1 MIAKNLRYLR
11 RDLSPCAGQPWR
23 KQRYLRLK
31 GRTLKQMLLHRFINQ
46 YGYDKGEVTAT
57 AIIEDILGLIE
68 QFYRHTDHSFLKAG
82 QMVWH
87 AVRADEPCEKHKS
100 MAQTLCQPVVLDMI
114 TDSDIEDWKAP
125 MYHREI
131 RLKKIERWT
140 QQAYDQGGVL
150 SQLDIAVLLTT
161 SEMTAGQ
168 YVREYH
174 NLYHRPLP
182 TRGNV
187 QLIGS
192 GQTHKKDIITLHLRG
207 FLVPAICQKTNHSKE
222 AVERYIHDYEAIR
235 LLATKFDDV
244 DLISRIVRL
253 RAAVVKQY
261 LDLIPLDSQGEDN

>member
-1 MIAKNLRYLR
+1 MIAKHLRYLR
-11 RDLSPCAGQPWR
+11 RDLTPSSGQPWR
-23 KQRYLRLK
+23 TQRYLRLK
-31 GRTLKQMLLHRFINQ
+31 GRTLKQMLLNRFLNQ
-46 YGYDKGEVTAT
+46 YGYDKGAVTAS
-57 AIIEDILGLIE
+57 AIIDDILTLIE
-68 QFYRHTDHSFLKAG
+68 QFYRCSDHSFLKAG

-87 AVRADEPCEKHKS
+87 AVQADEPCEKRKK
-100 MAQTLCQPVVLDMI
+100 MAETVFKPVVLDII

-125 MYHREI
+125 MQHREI

-140 QQAYDQGGVL
+140 NQAFEQGGVL
-150 SQLDIAVLLTT
+150 SQLDLAVLLTT

-174 NLYHRPLP
+174 NLYHRQLP

-187 QLIGS
+187 QLTGS
-192 GQTHKKDIITLHLRG
+192 GQTHKKDIITLHLKG
-207 FLVPAICQKTNHSKE
+207 FLVPAICQQTNHSKE

-253 RAAVVKQY
+253 KSSVVQQY
-261 LDLIPLDSQGEDN
+261 LDLIPLDSNSQDQ